1 MKAGDL
7 VYLTANPQSKRV
19 LGLLIGPWAVAG
31 WCQVLVESGEITSW
45 PVCQLEP
52 VNESR

>member
-19 LGLLIGPWAVAG
+19 LGLLIGPWDVGG
-31 WCQVLVESGEITSW
+31 WCHVLVESGKIIGWHVS
-45 PVCQLEP
+45 QLEL
-52 VNESR
+52 VE

>member
-7 VYLTANPQSKRV
+7 VYLTANPQTKRV
-19 LGLLIGPWAVAG
+19 LGLLISPWAVAG
-31 WCQVLVESGEITSW
+31 WCQVLVESGKITAW
-45 PVCQLEP
+45 PVSQLEL